1 MLIKNLTSLYSQYLK
16 SMINSNMKQYFL
28 QIDRNCKNRFLVKCN
43 NNWMTY
49 ERKWTGIKMKSKV
62 YYVLFLLYVIVVTF
76 VLYLNGVF
84 TGEWNSSVNLIINIG
99 FLMIIGILFVIS
111 SISFGRLGKVTYE
124 LEDVGLRLQE
134 EYEESDERNLWAYY
148 KDDAEFFEEKNL
160 QEAFNKYRLRI
171 KGSKTRRGAGSFCDL
186 EEYIN
191 EDFLDRI
198 GMNSFN
204 SGVPGTLTGMGI
216 LGTFLGLSM
225 GLGAFSGDDIFTISD
240 NVGSLLSG
248 MKVAFHTSVYGIFFS
263 LVFNIIYRGLMAD
276 AYRTLDEFLNVFRQ
290 TMQPSAAKEDENS
303 ATMLVYQAGMASSLR
318 QMLELMKGSA
328 AEQTAGVGRIV
339 DKFTEQMQSALDTDF
354 KKLGNVLKSAGESQA
369 ASAANVSEMV
379 EAVTTLVEVN
389 RNVQEALSSIMERQ
403 EVFEKQLEDQ
413 KEMLADMCNDIS
425 DEISSQLYTFE
436 QMRNLYEK

>member
-1 MLIKNLTSLYSQYLK
+1 
-16 SMINSNMKQYFL
+16 
-28 QIDRNCKNRFLVKCN
+28 
-43 NNWMTY
+43 
-49 ERKWTGIKMKSKV
+49 MKSKV

-171 KGSKTRRGAGSFCDL
+171 KGSKTRRGAGSSCDL

-248 MKVAFHTSVYGIFFS
+248 MKVAFHTSVYGILFS
-263 LVFNIIYRGLMAD
+263 LVFNVVYRSIMSD
-276 AYRTLDEFLNVFRQ
+276 AYEVLNEFLSVFRQ
-290 TMQPSAAKEDENS
+290 TAQPYVMKEDESS
-303 ATMLVYQAGMASSLR
+303 ATMLIYQAGMANSLK
-318 QMLELMKGSA
+318 QMLDMMKGNA
-328 AEQTAGVGRIV
+328 MEQTAGVERIV

-354 KKLGNVLKSAGESQA
+354 KKLGSALKSAGESQA
-369 ASAANVSEMV
+369 ASAANASELV
-379 EAVTTLVEVN
+379 EAVTALVEVN
-389 RNVQEALSSIMERQ
+389 RNVQEALAKVMERQ
-403 EVFEKQLEDQ
+403 ELFAGQLDEQ
-413 KEMLADMCNDIS
+413 KKMLADACSDMS
-425 DEISSQLYTFE
+425 DEISSQIYTFG